1 NSTNDILDPVNVE
14 LNITNSNTNSTT
26 RFGYL
31 TEFLKSYMSDI
42 HIKEEHGDQIT
53 YIIIDDAEH
62 TKIFPKMFAD
72 LDENRNQYHVKSY
85 GLSNS
90 SLEQVFLRV
99 ADEKKRP
106 KDYKRLSRSKK
117 MKILVKKCF
126 GKNETKEEQNEDTTN
141 EAENNND
148 QEQFNEYSTDEWS
161 SYADE
166 RYTSI
171 SYLAVQVSGLF
182 IKRFHRTKRN
192 IKALLSEILLPVIFI
207 FLAILFIK
215 IAPDDSNPPPLILH
229 PWHWGKPNYIFQS
242 ISINQSSLL
251 SKSIQQT
258 FIQSPSLGT
267 RCMTSTILDTQL
279 YPCDSADAGYYE
291 ASTSEEIM
299 NALNNVDYYK
309 TRISPK
315 CDCWQTMQKCPI
327 GARGPLPSFD
337 KTETEDTLYRLFGYN
352 ISDWVVK
359 TEFLEEYLMKRFG
372 GFEFLL
378 QNDLNSI
385 DLLNET
391 LINKLMYTISQINKS
406 TSMIDAAKVAALFR
420 VYPPQISIW
429 YNNQGW
435 PASVSFVNVFNNAL
449 LRGVLLEKN
458 SSISIGEYGITAIN
472 HPLPETQIEIDNN
485 IEKTVT
491 LQLLTVI
498 CVIFALAFI
507 PASFLVFLI
516 DENST
521 TSKHLQFVSGVKGD

>member
-1 NSTNDILDPVNVE
+1 
-14 LNITNSNTNSTT
+14 
-26 RFGYL
+26 
-31 TEFLKSYMSDI
+31 
-42 HIKEEHGDQIT
+42 
-53 YIIIDDAEH
+53 
-62 TKIFPKMFAD
+62 
-72 LDENRNQYHVKSY
+72 
-85 GLSNS
+85 
-90 SLEQVFLRV
+90 
-99 ADEKKRP
+99 
-106 KDYKRLSRSKK
+106 
-117 MKILVKKCF
+117 
-126 GKNETKEEQNEDTTN
+126 
-141 EAENNND
+141 ENNND

-420 VYPPQISIW
+420 VYPPQISV
-429 YNNQGW
+429 NNF
-435 PASVSFVNVFNNAL
+435 S
-449 LRGVLLEKN
+449 
-458 SSISIGEYGITAIN
+458 
-472 HPLPETQIEIDNN
+472 
-485 IEKTVT
+485 
-491 LQLLTVI
+491 
-498 CVIFALAFI
+498 
-507 PASFLVFLI
+507 
-516 DENST
+516 
-521 TSKHLQFVSGVKGD
+521 

>member
-1 NSTNDILDPVNVE
+1 TDIKIIRKRLGFVPQYNILCDRLTVKEHLEFFSALKDSPPKLIEDETKKMLEDLGLENKSKNYSTQLSGGMKRKLSIAIAFIGNSTTVILDEPTAGVDPFARRAIWDLILKYKRGRTIVLSTHHLDEAELLSDRLAIISSGELKCIGTTMDLKQKYGEGYNLIVELTSISDENELRKQQQQSANSTNDILDPVNVE

-42 HIKEEHGDQIT
+42 RIKEEHGDQIT

-192 IKALLSEILLPVIFI
+192 IKALLSEILL
-207 FLAILFIK
+207 
-215 IAPDDSNPPPLILH
+215 
-229 PWHWGKPNYIFQS
+229 
-242 ISINQSSLL
+242 
-251 SKSIQQT
+251 
-258 FIQSPSLGT
+258 
-267 RCMTSTILDTQL
+267 
-279 YPCDSADAGYYE
+279 
-291 ASTSEEIM
+291 
-299 NALNNVDYYK
+299 
-309 TRISPK
+309 
-315 CDCWQTMQKCPI
+315 
-327 GARGPLPSFD
+327 
-337 KTETEDTLYRLFGYN
+337 
-352 ISDWVVK
+352 
-359 TEFLEEYLMKRFG
+359 
-372 GFEFLL
+372 
-378 QNDLNSI
+378 
-385 DLLNET
+385 
-391 LINKLMYTISQINKS
+391 
-406 TSMIDAAKVAALFR
+406 
-420 VYPPQISIW
+420 
-429 YNNQGW
+429 
-435 PASVSFVNVFNNAL
+435 
-449 LRGVLLEKN
+449 
-458 SSISIGEYGITAIN
+458 
-472 HPLPETQIEIDNN
+472 
-485 IEKTVT
+485 
-491 LQLLTVI
+491 
-498 CVIFALAFI
+498 
-507 PASFLVFLI
+507 
-516 DENST
+516 
-521 TSKHLQFVSGVKGD
+521 